1 MRRKIRENSSRTTR
15 HYRLRK
21 KVVGTSERPRLC
33 LSPSINH
40 LEAQVIND
48 YDQKT
53 VFGAST
59 KSEEFQKKSGL
70 KNTGNVKAAEV
81 FGKFFAEQAKAK
93 GISKVV
99 LDRSGYLYHGRVKA
113 FAEAARAQGLSF

>member
-1 MRRKIRENSSRTTR
+1 MRRKIRENSSRQVR
-15 HYRLRK
+15 HYRSRK
-21 KVVGTSERPRLC
+21 KVVGTPERPRLC

-53 VFGAST
+53 LFGIST

-70 KNTGNVKAAEV
+70 KSNGNVKAAEA
-81 FGKFFAEQAKAK
+81 FGKYFADQAKAK

>member
-1 MRRKIRENSSRTTR
+1 MRRKIRENSSRQVR
-15 HYRLRK
+15 HYRSRK
-21 KVVGTSERPRLC
+21 KVVGTPERLRLC

-48 YDQKT
+48 HDQKT
-53 VFGAST
+53 VFGIST
-59 KSEEFQKKSGL
+59 KSEEFQKRSGL
-70 KNTGNVKAAEV
+70 KSNGNVKAAEA
-81 FGKFFAEQAKAK
+81 FGKFFADQAKAK
-93 GISKVV
+93 GICKVV

>member
-1 MRRKIRENSSRTTR
+1 MRPKIKENSSRIIR

-21 KVVGTSERPRLC
+21 KVVGTPARPRLC

-40 LEAQVIND
+40 LEAQIIND
-48 YDQKT
+48 FDQKT
-53 VFGAST
+53 LFGTST
-59 KSEEFQKKSGL
+59 KCEEFKKKSGL
-70 KNTGNVKAAEV
+70 KSTGNVKAAEA

-93 GISKVV
+93 GFEKVV

>member
-1 MRRKIRENSSRTTR
+1 MRRKIRENSSRQVR

-21 KVVGTSERPRLC
+21 KVVGTPERPRLC

-40 LEAQVIND
+40 LEAQIIND
-48 YDQKT
+48 FDQKT
-53 VFGAST
+53 LFGIST
-59 KSEEFQKKSGL
+59 KSEEFKKKSGM
-70 KNTGNVKAAEV
+70 KTTGNVKAAEA

-93 GISKVV
+93 GFQKVV
-99 LDRSGYLYHGRVKA
+99 LDRSGFLYHGRVKA

>member
-1 MRRKIRENSSRTTR
+1 MRPKIRENSSRIIR

-21 KVVGTSERPRLC
+21 KVVGTPERPRLC

-40 LEAQVIND
+40 LEAQIIND

-53 VFGAST
+53 LFGTST
-59 KSEEFQKKSGL
+59 KCEEFQKNSGL
-70 KNTGNVKAAEV
+70 KSTGNVKAAEA

-93 GISKVV
+93 GFSKVV
-99 LDRSGYLYHGRVKA
+99 LDRSGFLYHGRVKA
-113 FAEAARAQGLSF
+113 FAEAARAQGLLF

>member
-1 MRRKIRENSSRTTR
+1 MRRKIRENSSRIIR
-15 HYRLRK
+15 AYRTRK
-21 KVVGTSERPRLC
+21 KVVGTPERPRLC

-53 VFGAST
+53 LFGAST
-59 KSEEFQKKSGL
+59 KSEEFKKKSGL
-70 KNTGNVKAAEV
+70 KSTGNVKAAES
-81 FGKFFAEQAKAK
+81 FGKYFAEQAKAK
-93 GISKVV
+93 GIVKVV
-99 LDRSGYLYHGRVKA
+99 FDRSGFLYHGRVKA

>member
-1 MRRKIRENSSRTTR
+1 MRPKIRENSSRIIR

-21 KVVGTSERPRLC
+21 KVVGTPERPRLC

-53 VFGAST
+53 LFGSST
-59 KSEEFQKKSGL
+59 KSEEFKKKSGL
-70 KNTGNVKAAEV
+70 KTTGNVKAAV
-81 FGKFFAEQAKAK
+81 AFGKYFAEQAKSK
-93 GISKVV
+93 GIVKVV
-99 LDRSGYLYHGRVKA
+99 LDRSGFLYHGRVKA
-113 FAEAARAQGLSF
+113 FAEAAREQGLSF

>member
-1 MRRKIRENSSRTTR
+1 MRRKIRENSSRIIR
-15 HYRLRK
+15 HYRSRK
-21 KVVGTSERPRLC
+21 KVVGTPERPRLC

-53 VFGAST
+53 LFGVST
-59 KSEEFQKKSGL
+59 KSEEFKKKSGL
-70 KNTGNVKAAEV
+70 KSTGNVKAAEA
-81 FGKFFAEQAKAK
+81 FGKYFAEQAKAK
-93 GISKVV
+93 GIEKVV
-99 LDRSGYLYHGRVKA
+99 LDRSGFLYHGRVKA

>member
-1 MRRKIRENSSRTTR
+1 MRRKIRENSSRIIR

-21 KVVGTSERPRLC
+21 KVVGTPERPRLC

-48 YDQKT
+48 YDQT
-53 VFGAST
+53 TLFGSST
-59 KSEEFQKKSGL
+59 KSEEFKKKAGVKS
-70 KNTGNVKAAEV
+70 TGNVKAAEA

-93 GISKVV
+93 GISQVV
-99 LDRSGYLYHGRVKA
+99 LDRSGFLYHGRVKA
-113 FAEAARAQGLSF
+113 FAEAARAQGLAF

>member
-1 MRRKIRENSSRTTR
+1 MRPKIRENSSRIIR

-21 KVVGTSERPRLC
+21 KVVGTPERPRLC
-33 LSPSINH
+33 LSPSIKH

-53 VFGAST
+53 LFGIST
-59 KSEEFQKKSGL
+59 KSEEFQKKSGI
-70 KNTGNVKAAEV
+70 KCTGNVKAAEA
-81 FGKFFAEQAKAK
+81 FGKYFAEQAKAK
-93 GISKVV
+93 GILKVA
-99 LDRSGYLYHGRVKA
+99 LDRSGFLYHGRVKA